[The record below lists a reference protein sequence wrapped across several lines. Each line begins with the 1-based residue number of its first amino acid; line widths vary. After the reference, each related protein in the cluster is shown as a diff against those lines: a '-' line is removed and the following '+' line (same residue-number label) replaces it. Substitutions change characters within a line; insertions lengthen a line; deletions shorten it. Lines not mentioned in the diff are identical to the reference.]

1 MVRIIEKIS
10 ITEKVKFVPEEPE
23 YLTIWDDETG
33 IRCSALGTF
42 VEEEEMPLRY
52 VMRNVRV
59 LYPEPRDILR
69 PIYYSLVWGRE
80 PQQKQMYDPLDLDL
94 EPIPDSDMID
104 DDLF

>member
-1 MVRIIEKIS
+1 MKKIS

-23 YLTIWDDETG
+23 YLTIWDDESG
-33 IRCSALGTF
+33 NSLFSAGNIRRRGGNASEIRNEKCARLVSGTAGYF
-42 VEEEEMPLRY
+42 KV
-52 VMRNVRV
+52 
-59 LYPEPRDILR
+59 